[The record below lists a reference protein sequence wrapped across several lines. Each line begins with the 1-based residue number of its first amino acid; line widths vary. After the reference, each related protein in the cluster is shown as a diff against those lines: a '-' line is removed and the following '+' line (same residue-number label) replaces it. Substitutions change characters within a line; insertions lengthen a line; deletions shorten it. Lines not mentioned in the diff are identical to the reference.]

1 MIMSGASVSE
11 PASARAAVA
20 VRTEPCPPLWRRY
33 RLLPLCA
40 GLVLLW
46 LLLPPSAQAA
56 EAAEIEAGEIE
67 AAEAEVAEAEV
78 AETGAPTRTSQLAAT
93 PLPDASAVLA
103 RPTRDPDPWI
113 GMNRSLW
120 AFNDVLDRA
129 LLRPIAQ
136 GYRAITPDL
145 VEEGVSNFFDNL
157 QVPGTALNQL
167 LQGKP
172 RETVSDLGRFAVNST
187 VGVLG
192 VFDVSTGLG
201 LPQHEE
207 DFGQTLAVWG
217 IPQGPFFVIPI
228 RGPATVT
235 QAGGTFVDALTN
247 PIRYVRNVRVRN
259 VIYGFYFLDLRK
271 RLLTAEVL
279 ISGDEY
285 LFIRDAFLQRRDF
298 LIRDGVFEED
308 PFMDFDDFEEF

>member
-1 MIMSGASVSE
+1 MSAAGGTVG
-11 PASARAAVA
+11 PAAIVA
-20 VRTEPCPPLWRRY
+20 GV
-33 RLLPLCA
+33 LLALLVLCA
-40 GLVLLW
+40 SPAVL
-46 LLLPPSAQAA
+46 A
-56 EAAEIEAGEIE
+56 EAAPADEAQPEETRPKEISTLSESS
-67 AAEAEVAEAEV
+67 AA
-78 AETGAPTRTSQLAAT
+78 
-93 PLPDASAVLA
+93 PLPDAAAVLP
-103 RPTRDPDPWI
+103 RRERDPDPWI

-120 AFNDVLDRA
+120 AFNNVLDRNI
-129 LLRPIAQ
+129 LRPIAL
-136 GYRAITPDL
+136 GYRAILPDI

-172 RETVSDLGRFAVNST
+172 KETVSDVGRFAVNST

-192 VFDVSTGLG
+192 FFDVSTRLG

-217 IPQGPFFVIPI
+217 VPQGPFFMIPI
-228 RGPATVT
+228 RGPSTVT
-235 QAGGTFVDALTN
+235 QAGGMFVDAMTN
-247 PIRYVRNVRVRN
+247 PIRYIRNVRVRN
-259 VIYGFYFLDLRK
+259 VIYGVYFLDLRK

-279 ISGDEY
+279 VSGDEY

-308 PFMDFDDFEEF
+308 PFLDFDDFEDF